1 MDYYKVLGLIP
12 GAESVVIKA
21 AYRALTKI
29 YHPDKN
35 KDKNAEDRIREI
47 NAAYDILSDPDK
59 KLKYDK
65 EIENDHNNANESNFN
80 TKAPFNTDPLEED
93 WKIATDFHPDL
104 LEQFNILA
112 KISWRLAFAFKVQ
125 LLDNQKYKNAN
136 KIGKQMMHDY
146 LSKYFG
152 NNHEI
157 LKFAESLIM
166 IREIDAAIDL
176 NSFVKVLGKS
186 VSHSI
191 IIENINT
198 KYPEINFNI
207 EAKNYY
213 FEIKDSLGHD
223 SFKAAVNLVNMY
235 DGEVH
240 EKILSSKCTL
250 KLNNSDY
257 KFNSDKE
264 CCDFIVE
271 MFASKYE

>member
-47 NAAYDILSDPDK
+47 NAAYEILSDPEK
-59 KLKYDK
+59 KSKYDK
-65 EIENDHNNANESNFN
+65 EIENDQNNANESNFN
-80 TKAPFNTDPLEED
+80 TKAPFNTGPLEQD

-264 CCDFIVE
+264 FCDFIVE